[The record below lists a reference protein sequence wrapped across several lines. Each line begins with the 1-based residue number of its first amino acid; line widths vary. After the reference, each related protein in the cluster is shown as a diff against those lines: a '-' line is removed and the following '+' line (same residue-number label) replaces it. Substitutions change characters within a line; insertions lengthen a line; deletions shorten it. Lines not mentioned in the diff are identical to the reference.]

1 MRDPTLKVRSRPSIR
16 GRFSRVAMDKK
27 GQPQPC
33 GRKRTWAS
41 LQNIWDDDNDGDLW
55 PYSCK
60 ESTKAGL
67 CHFFTF
73 LLLLGSKYS
82 KDERRTSTS
91 REAMRG
97 TSYARATVTRSIH
110 NLLYDKSPYVSLIPD

>member
-1 MRDPTLKVRSRPSIR
+1 ME
-16 GRFSRVAMDKK
+16 
-27 GQPQPC
+27 
-33 GRKRTWAS
+33 
-41 LQNIWDDDNDGDLW
+41 
-55 PYSCK
+55 
-60 ESTKAGL
+60 ESAPGL
-67 CHFFTF
+67 RYRIYGMMIMMGTFGLTHVKNQLRLAFAIFFTF
-73 LLLLGSKYS
+73 LLLGSKYS